1 MAQTHRRSSW
11 FLPTVLSTTG
21 RGAVDVIGF
30 LTLAMRSVFSD
41 ENCTQKYLDIEAALA
56 RAQAHLGI
64 IPAEAATEIARN
76 CHRC

>member
-30 LTLAMRSVFSD
+30 LTLDGLFTAHITGKLVVVAGSS
-41 ENCTQKYLDIEAALA
+41 A
-56 RAQAHLGI
+56 R
-64 IPAEAATEIARN
+64 
-76 CHRC
+76 